1 MTSTHNHDAGTTSR
15 DSSLLLDVG
24 VPFRLRGG
32 ELLLEAQAHHGVQ
45 RWLDNFERVTLCAP
59 VVPEALV
66 DPSVQWAPAESITRG
81 GRLAVAPL
89 PWGYD
94 VRGHMK
100 HVSAVRGKLRALIP
114 QHRRLCFA
122 NIGWLGAWG
131 RIGAEEA
138 FASQRPFAVWLDWVL
153 QDMPLRAER
162 NPVKRAWR
170 KAERAVLKRLVL
182 RDIRRASVGLF
193 NGKTVYDAYAHVS
206 RNPQIVHDIH
216 LTEADIIPE
225 RQLEA
230 RLSRM
235 EGPLRIIYVGRVH
248 EMKGPR
254 HWLDAMA
261 TAIREYRGPRKVTA
275 TWIGDGPLIAEMRAA
290 VQARNL
296 SEHLSFP
303 GLERDRARLVA
314 SLRDADL
321 FSFCHLTPESPRC
334 LIEALMSGLPTVG
347 FSSAYA
353 QGLLGSHAEGGL
365 FVPVGDSAAL
375 GRELARCLADPASLR
390 RMSQVAYAAGRQY
403 SDVRVFKHRSDLIKE
418 YV

>member
-1 MTSTHNHDAGTTSR
+1 MLKARGIS

-24 VPFRLRGG
+24 VPFRVQAG

-45 RWLDNFERVTLCAP
+45 RWLDNFDRLTLCAP

-66 DPSVQWAPAESITRG
+66 EPSVQWVAAKPLMRE

-94 VRGHMK
+94 VRGHMR
-100 HVSAVRGKLRALIP
+100 HVAAVRRTLRDLIP
-114 QHRRLCFA
+114 RHDRLCFA

-138 FASQRPFAVWLDWVL
+138 FAKRRRFAVWLDWVL
-153 QDMPLRAER
+153 HEMPLRPER
-162 NPVKRAWR
+162 NPLKQAWR
-170 KAERAVLKRLVL
+170 RAERAMLRRLVL
-182 RDIRRASVGLF
+182 RDIGRASLGLF
-193 NGKTVYDAYAHVS
+193 NGKTVFDAYAQVS
-206 RNPQIVHDIH
+206 SNPKIVHDIH

-225 RQLEA
+225 RQLES
-230 RLSRM
+230 RLSRS
-235 EGPLRIIYVGRVH
+235 EGALRIVYVGRVH

-261 TAIREYRGPRKVTA
+261 AVIGAYRGPRKVTA
-275 TWIGDGPLIAEMRAA
+275 TWIGDGPLLEEMRAA
-290 VQARNL
+290 VLARNL
-296 SEHLSFP
+296 TGHVSFP

-314 SLRDADL
+314 TLREADV

-334 LIEALMSGLPTVG
+334 LIEALMSGLPIVG
-347 FSSAYA
+347 FASAYA
-353 QGLLGSHAEGGL
+353 QGLLGDNAEGGV
-365 FVPVGDSAAL
+365 FVDTGDSAAL
-375 GRELARCLADPASLR
+375 GRELVSCLADPARLQ
-390 RMSQVAYAAGRQY
+390 RMSQVAYSAGRGY